1 MCCAWLLYSKPE
13 MYAEQALKLFATY
26 RTAQNLGGKL
36 QGVSGPSQKRYIGY
50 FEQLRFVSKAAGAT
64 GNFLQDGFVALRSSP
79 PMELVTLTLNH
90 VAPLSTA
97 KQLTDEKARDVHNI
111 TWNNTRNWSLLITH
125 YAPISTVDGLGK
137 DGAASSSSALPN
149 EHDEDPEHWTAETI
163 NRRNQ
168 ARYSDTKEFYFPAR
182 EKEMVEART
191 HQQQPGRDCSSV
203 RRAARKDASRAANVS
218 VQNCAPDSV
227 FFCLR
232 ACCVCCPLSVLRR
245 RLDHLRYDQF
255 PFPS

>member
-1 MCCAWLLYSKPE
+1 

-50 FEQLRFVSKAAGAT
+50 FEQLRFVSKAEGAT
-64 GNFLQDGFVALRSSP
+64 GNFLQDGFVHLRSSP

-90 VAPLSTA
+90 VAPLSAA

-125 YAPISTVDGLGK
+125 YAPISTVDGIGK
-137 DGAASSSSALPN
+137 NGSASSSSSSSSALPE
-149 EHDEDPEHWTAETI
+149 EHEDPEHWTAETI

-168 ARYSDTKEFYFPAR
+168 ARYADTKEFYFPAR
-182 EKEMVEART
+182 EKEMVR
-191 HQQQPGRDCSSV
+191 S
-203 RRAARKDASRAANVS
+203 RRQAGADNNCVVPCAESLTFIFAARFRCFFVL
-218 VQNCAPDSV
+218 CA
-227 FFCLR
+227 
-232 ACCVCCPLSVLRR
+232 VLRR
-245 RLDHLRYDQF
+245 RFDHLRYEQF
-255 PFPS
+255 PFASQIANPLGRFEIPSVPRQLGSAGRWG